1 MTFIE
6 QWLRSD
12 IKNINAYH
20 VPDSKN
26 LLKLDAMESP
36 FGVPIDLKKDFLDYI
51 NKAEV
56 NRYPDATSTQLKD
69 TLRNLMDVPKEF
81 EILLGNGSDELIQLL
96 ALACNEGDLIM
107 SFEPS
112 FVMYEM
118 VSKYAHLKYHG
129 IKLDSNFDINLS
141 ETISAINSKNP
152 KLIFI
157 AYPNNPTGN
166 AFDYDA
172 ILEIIGSTDALVV
185 LDEAYYAYSDRSF
198 LSEISNFSNLLVLRT
213 ISKIGF
219 AGLRLGLLIGSKE
232 TITQLNKLRLPYN
245 INVLTQ
251 ASANFLLRDKQGIL
265 KNAKIL
271 IDERQRLFEVLSSFS
286 QLKVYP
292 SQTNFLLLQCDDA
305 QTLHSSLIEKG
316 ILIKGFSNDSE
327 LSEFLR
333 ISVSEPSENNI
344 LIEALRDYYGQ

>member
-6 QWLRSD
+6 KWLRSD

-20 VPDSKN
+20 VPESKN

-36 FGVPIDLKKDFLDYI
+36 FGVPSNLKEEFLEYI
-51 NKAEV
+51 AKAEV
-56 NRYPDATSTQLKD
+56 NRYPDAASAQLKE
-69 TLRNLMDVPKEF
+69 TLRVLMEIPGEF
-81 EILLGNGSDELIQLL
+81 EMLLGNGSDELIQLL

-118 VSKYAHLKYHG
+118 VSKYAHLRYQG

-141 ETISAINSKNP
+141 ESIEAINSKKP

-172 ILEIIGSTDALVV
+172 IIEIIRTTDALVV

-198 LSEISNFSNLLVLRT
+198 LSEISNFSNLVVLRT

-232 TITQLNKLRLPYN
+232 TIAQLNKLRLPYN
-245 INVLTQ
+245 INILTQ
-251 ASANFLLRDKQGIL
+251 ASANFLLQDKQGIV
-265 KNAKIL
+265 KNAEIL
-271 IDERQRLFEVLSSFS
+271 TNERQRLFEELSFFS
-286 QLKVYP
+286 QLKVFP
-292 SQTNFLLLQCDDA
+292 SQTNFLLVHCYDA
-305 QTLHSSLIEKG
+305 QSLHSSLLENG
-316 ILIKGFSNDSE
+316 ILVKGFSLGSE
-327 LSEFLR
+327 LSNFIR
-333 ISVSEPSENNI
+333 ISVSEPIENN
-344 LIEALRDYYGQ
+344 ALLAAIKEYYG